1 MFFFC
6 FYAGRFLKKS
16 IFVVFITFSC
26 FNDVISDTNR
36 NLITYIN
43 LSSNKL
49 SMYLYLYVFEEFP
62 AESNL
67 FDSTLKQPYA

>member
-1 MFFFC
+1 MFFL
-6 FYAGRFLKKS
+6 FLCWS
-16 IFVVFITFSC
+16 FFLRSFFVVFVTFSC

-43 LSSNKL
+43 LSTNKL

>member
-1 MFFFC
+1 MFFC
-6 FYAGRFLKKS
+6 FYAGRFFLKS
-16 IFVVFITFSC
+16 FFVVFVTFSC
-26 FNDVISDTNR
+26 FNDIISETNR
-36 NLITYIN
+36 NLITYTN
-43 LSSNKL
+43 LSTKKL